1 MRRMLHA
8 AVAAFPML
16 AAAATP
22 AAAEEGMW
30 TFDNFPSER
39 MREEMGWAPDQPW
52 LDRVMAAT
60 ARIPGCSASN
70 VSSQGLIL
78 TNHHCV
84 INCITALSSAEAD
97 FVQNGFMARI
107 PEEELRCPGMVVE
120 LLVSVTDITD
130 AIDTAAAAAPG
141 EGFAA
146 ARDAEILRQ
155 ERACAGQG
163 RRCEVVTLYQGG
175 RYALH
180 AYRRFEDVRLT
191 FAPEHR
197 MAAFGGDDDNF
208 VFPRYCLDVAFM
220 RLYENGAP
228 AATPNHMSMS
238 FDAPEEEDIVLV
250 AGNPGYTSRL
260 HTVSELTFERDVN
273 LPWLINAQTQQRA
286 RLRAFAAT
294 GPNEARIAQG
304 ALQTVENSLKALV
317 GRRAALIDPQGFAHV
332 TAREADLQARVR
344 RNRAATREMGDAWG
358 EVERAQAVYGRFFT
372 VHQNLELRAGEH
384 SLLFTWARDLVRVSA
399 QRALPNADRI
409 PRYIDGRMPA
419 LRNLVRSP
427 TPTNPAIEAL
437 HLQTWLERLQ
447 RELANDPALAQRV
460 LGGEAPAALAQRLA
474 QSRLA
479 DPDFRMEL
487 WNGGAAAV
495 AASDDPMIVFIRN
508 WDDAAQQVRARY
520 VTEVEA
526 PVALAQER
534 IARARFRA
542 FGTRLYPD
550 ATFSPRVSYGRVRGW
565 TEPSG
570 EAIGAFTRLDG
581 LFARATDAPPHALSQ
596 AWTDAR
602 SRIELG
608 AVFNI
613 ASANDVI
620 GGASGSPL
628 INREGRV
635 VGVVFDHNEH
645 ALGGE
650 YFYDGARNRSVS
662 VSAAAI
668 RVALSDVYAMQTLL
682 AEIEAP

>member
-16 AAAATP
+16 AVATP
-22 AAAEEGMW
+22 ALAEEGMW

-39 MREEMGWAPDQPW
+39 MREELDWAPDQPW

-70 VSSQGLIL
+70 VSGQGLML

-120 LLVSVTDITD
+120 LLVSVTDITE
-130 AIDTAAAAAPG
+130 AIDRAAGPAPA

-155 ERACAGQG
+155 ERACAGEG

-180 AYRRFEDVRLT
+180 AYRRFDDVRLT

-197 MAAFGGDDDNF
+197 MAAFGGEDDNF

-228 AATPNHMSMS
+228 ADTPNHLTLS
-238 FDAPEEEDIVLV
+238 FDPPAEDDIVLV

-273 LPWLINAQTQQRA
+273 LPWLIAAQTNHRE

-294 GPNEARIAQG
+294 GPNEARIAQA

-317 GRRAALIDPQGFAHV
+317 GRRAALIDPQGFAQV
-332 TAREADLQARVR
+332 AARETDLQTRVR

-358 EVERAQAVYGRFFT
+358 EVERAQATYTRFFT
-372 VHQNLELRAGEH
+372 AHQNLELRAGEH
-384 SLLFTWARDLVRVSA
+384 SMLFTWARDLVRVSA
-399 QRALPNADRI
+399 QRTLPNADRI

-427 TPTNPAIEAL
+427 TPTTPAIEAL

-447 RELANDPALAQRV
+447 RDLAGDPALVQRL
-460 LGGEAPAALAQRLA
+460 LGGETPAVLARRLA

-479 DPDFRMEL
+479 DPAFRMAL

-495 AASDDPMIVFIRN
+495 AASDDPMIVFVRG

-520 VTEVEA
+520 VAEVEA

-550 ATFSPRVSYGRVRGW
+550 PTFSPRVSYGRVRGW
-565 TEPSG
+565 SEPNG
-570 EAIGAFTRLDG
+570 EVIDAFTRLSG
-581 LFARATDAPPHALSQ
+581 LFARATGAPPHDLSQ
-596 AWTDAR
+596 VWLDAR
-602 SRIELG
+602 TRINLDT
-608 AVFNI
+608 VFNI

-635 VGVVFDHNEH
+635 VGVIFDHNEH

-650 YFYDGARNRSVS
+650 YFYDSERNRSVS
-662 VSAAAI
+662 VSTAAI
-668 RVALSDVYAMQTLL
+668 RVALADVYAMQTLL
-682 AEIEAP
+682 AELEDR